1 MARLALNKSSL
12 SKQKRQLKIY
22 DQVLPSLDLKRRQLS
37 TEKGKCRQAMA
48 EIQKKLE
55 VIEPQIAKELPML
68 SNERVAL
75 TDIVK
80 VTAVDLVEENIMG
93 TRLPKIN
100 KVKTE
105 VRAYALLEKP
115 FWVDRVVEI
124 LKTALELQIAVQV
137 GRRRLDLLNMAER
150 VATQRFNLFEK
161 VLTPQTEANIK
172 KIKIYLSDA
181 ERAAVVNSKI
191 AKKKKQKRAV

>member
-37 TEKGKCRQAMA
+37 AEKGKCRQAMV

-55 VIEPQIAKELPML
+55 IIELQIAKELPML

-93 TRLPKIN
+93 TRLPKID

-105 VRAYALLEKP
+105 VRDYALLEKP

>member
-37 TEKGKCRQAMA
+37 AEKGKCRQAMA

-100 KVKTE
+100 NVKTE

>member
-37 TEKGKCRQAMA
+37 AEKGKCRQAMA

-55 VIEPQIAKELPML
+55 VIEPQITKELPML

>member
-37 TEKGKCRQAMA
+37 AEKGKCRQAME

-93 TRLPKIN
+93 TRLPKID

>member
-1 MARLALNKSSL
+1 M
-12 SKQKRQLKIY
+12 
-22 DQVLPSLDLKRRQLS
+22 V
-37 TEKGKCRQAMA
+37 

-55 VIEPQIAKELPML
+55 IIELQIAKELPML

-100 KVKTE
+100 EVKTE
-105 VRAYALLEKP
+105 VRTYGLLEKP

-137 GRRRLDLLNMAER
+137 GCRRLDLLNRAER

-191 AKKKKQKRAV
+191 AKKKKQKRTI

>member
-37 TEKGKCRQAMA
+37 AEKGKCRQAMA